1 MPPGVCLVRLRRSLL
16 PALVAAALG
25 LGVAAPPMASADS
38 GANAQF
44 VSDTNSARSQH
55 GLRSYSVASDLTS
68 VANRWAAHMAAN
80 RTLEHNPNSTSQVC
94 CWQAMGE
101 NVGVG
106 GSVSQIQQAFMN
118 SSPHRANILSTS
130 YAEIGVGT
138 AWGSDGRLYVD
149 EVFRLRSGASAPAP
163 APARAPRASTPSRQ
177 PATHIYTVPRA
188 SRSAARTPLR
198 PTHIPGVVHLS
209 ALHPSTLHPST
220 LHLAP
225 VTRAM
230 HFMAFLRQLRQKL
243 PARARYDAVGGAFG
257 YLQVMNSLSN
267 RR

>member
-1 MPPGVCLVRLRRSLL
+1 MRLRRSLL
-16 PALVAAALG
+16 PALVVAALG
-25 LGVAAPPMASADS
+25 FGVVAPPMASADS
-38 GANAQF
+38 GSNAQF

-80 RTLEHNPNSTSQVC
+80 RTLEHNPNATSQVC

-106 GSVSQIQQAFMN
+106 ASVSQIQQAFMN

-138 AWGSDGRLYVD
+138 ARGSDGRLYVD
-149 EVFRLRSGASAPAP
+149 EVFRLRYGASAPAP
-163 APARAPRASTPSRQ
+163 APRVSTPRQ
-177 PATHIYTVPRA
+177 PTTRTYTVRA
-188 SRSAARTPLR
+188 SRSAARTRLQ
-198 PTHIPGVVHLS
+198 PTHIAGVVHLS

-230 HFMAFLRQLRQKL
+230 HFEAFLRQVRQKL

-257 YLQVMNSLSN
+257 YLQVMASLSN